1 MVGWTV
7 GDILARV
14 DDWMDEWSC
23 SFRCG
28 GRLGRAKIKKTLPL
42 QACCTNK
49 KYLYV
54 CAHSRA
60 PTGNELCSCKRKK
73 KKREKFTRN
82 NQIVGSSR
90 TAAARGVKK
99 LLYLQAL
106 SNQPTFILFRPPQKD
121 LAYLESA
128 KLVERKGRVRP
139 FSYEYSS
146 RIPLPSKLLL
156 R

>member
-7 GDILARV
+7 GDILARA

-23 SFRCG
+23 SFWCG

-54 CAHSRA
+54 CAHSRT
-60 PTGNELCSCKRKK
+60 PTGNELCSCKRKQK
-73 KKREKFTRN
+73 NSEKKFTRN

-106 SNQPTFILFRPPQKD
+106 SNPPLSFFARPKGGFR
-121 LAYLESA
+121 L
-128 KLVERKGRVRP
+128 
-139 FSYEYSS
+139 S
-146 RIPLPSKLLL
+146 RIRQISREKRESETIFL
-156 R
+156 